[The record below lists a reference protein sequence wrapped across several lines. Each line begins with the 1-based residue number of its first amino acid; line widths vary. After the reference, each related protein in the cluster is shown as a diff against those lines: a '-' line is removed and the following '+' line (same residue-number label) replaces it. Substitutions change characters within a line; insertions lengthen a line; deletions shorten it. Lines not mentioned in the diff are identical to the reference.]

1 MPIKPMTRKGMP
13 GQKMPGQRGPNPLAG
28 RKQQRADPRQQR
40 ANQQAARTAMLMG
53 GRSARPIGAKPA
65 SQRAWWLKLPIFGNL
80 LAMLF
85 PREGS
90 RVIKRAAPV
99 GPQAMGSIVM
109 ARMGNFR
116 RPTSGLSRA
125 DRVRIMRARTP
136 SLRPVMANQRNRGKT
151 PGVIKGSR

>member
-13 GQKMPGQRGPNPLAG
+13 GQKMPGQRGPNPMPREMGA
-28 RKQQRADPRQQR
+28 RARQKR
-40 ANQQAARTAMLMG
+40 ANERVARAKMMG
-53 GRSARPIGAKPA
+53 NGIRPVGAKPA
-65 SQRAWWLKLPIFGNL
+65 SQRAWWLKLSLINGL
-80 LAMLF
+80 LNWLF

-116 RPTSGLSRA
+116 RRTEGLSRR
-125 DRVRIMRARTP
+125 DRVGIMKARTP
-136 SLRPVMANQRNRGKT
+136 KLTLVKGRQHKRGRI
-151 PGVIKGSR
+151 PGVPKH